1 MEDTGKKSLGQKF
14 KEKLHIGSSHK
25 SSASDV
31 SEYSNQVS
39 RSLGPVRL
47 VAVEFAVYLI
57 QRSCRLAVWLFTL
70 LKL

>member
-25 SSASDV
+25 SSASDA

-39 RSLGPVRL
+39 RS
-47 VAVEFAVYLI
+47 
-57 QRSCRLAVWLFTL
+57 
-70 LKL
+70 